1 MVLQV
6 DAGGGGDVERTSG
19 RSVGNFSSQS
29 FMEFILVLRTF
40 NIGAS
45 IKKKLQWKP
54 GNVIMACLKTRLKN
68 TMTECKWWNF

>member
-6 DAGGGGDVERTSG
+6 DGGGGGDVERTSG

-40 NIGAS
+40 NI
-45 IKKKLQWKP
+45 Q
-54 GNVIMACLKTRLKN
+54 
-68 TMTECKWWNF
+68 